1 MNFENNQLGECTI
14 CNLRGPLTE
23 IRMHMHEQ
31 HLSKY
36 ISKYFPISSNI
47 LEFTVTDTVEIGDSI
62 KWAPHQVLLLI
73 RLVEENFDNFNTQV
87 KKKIWVLIAEKMSL
101 ILNKKITH
109 EQIDNKWKGLKK
121 TYKKIKDENKRSG
134 NAPLK
139 WEFFNVMDSFMKK
152 RPEIIPL
159 ATCDTVEGLQL
170 TSKETTDSNVEAT
183 NDNGSSFFRKKKR
196 YDSDIQKRHDEKMAR
211 LDEYLKLYKQSLQ
224 LKAAKKD

>member
-31 HLSKY
+31 HL
-36 ISKYFPISSNI
+36 I
-47 LEFTVTDTVEIGDSI
+47 TDTVESVEEIENSTKFETTVVGDSI

-73 RLVEENFDNFNTQV
+73 RLVEENFDNFNTQ
-87 KKKIWVLIAEKMSL
+87 
-101 ILNKKITH
+101 ITH

-170 TSKETTDSNVEAT
+170 TSKETTVLFS
-183 NDNGSSFFRKKKR
+183 KKKR

-224 LKAAKKD
+224 LKAAKKTEFQYVNC

>member
-1 MNFENNQLGECTI
+1 M
-14 CNLRGPLTE
+14 
-23 IRMHMHEQ
+23 
-31 HLSKY
+31 
-36 ISKYFPISSNI
+36 SSNI
-47 LEFTVTDTVEIGDSI
+47 LEFTVPNTVESVEEIENSTEFEAIADDSMR
-62 KWAPHQVLLLI
+62 WAPHQVLLLI
-73 RLVEENFDNFNTQV
+73 RLIEENFDKFNTEV
-87 KKKIWVLIAEKMSL
+87 RKKIWFLIAEKMSL
-101 ILNKKITH
+101 ILNKRITY

-121 TYKKIKDENKRSG
+121 IYKKIKYENKQFG

-139 WEFFNVMDSFMKK
+139 WEFFNAMDSFMRK

-170 TSKETTDSNVEAT
+170 TTKQTTGMLFQLVYTEHFDYILCSFYLDSNVEVN

-196 YDSDIQKRHDEKMAR
+196 YDSGIQKRHDEKMAR

>member
-1 MNFENNQLGECTI
+1 M
-14 CNLRGPLTE
+14 
-23 IRMHMHEQ
+23 
-31 HLSKY
+31 
-36 ISKYFPISSNI
+36 SSNI
-47 LEFTVTDTVEIGDSI
+47 LEFTVPNTVESDDSMR
-62 KWAPHQVLLLI
+62 WAPHQVLLLI
-73 RLVEENFDNFNTQV
+73 RLIEENFDKFNTEV
-87 KKKIWVLIAEKMSL
+87 RKKIWFLIAEKMSL
-101 ILNKKITH
+101 ILNKRITY

-121 TYKKIKDENKRSG
+121 TYKKIKYENKRFG

-139 WEFFNVMDSFMKK
+139 WEFFNAMDSFMRK

-170 TSKETTDSNVEAT
+170 TTKQTTVN

-211 LDEYLKLYKQSLQ
+211 LDEYLKFYKQSLQ